1 VRIAE
6 LETYLNKQ
14 GFINIEE
21 SFNNMWEIFMI
32 IFVKE
37 KLATEVQN
45 LKKAQLAKG
54 KFGYVGNKGA
64 VAYSFVFREKIYNF
78 ICCHLQHG

>member
-1 VRIAE
+1 
-6 LETYLNKQ
+6 
-14 GFINIEE
+14 
-21 SFNNMWEIFMI
+21 MI

-37 KLATEVQN
+37 TLAPDIKSIRKTQV
-45 LKKAQLAKG
+45 AKG

-78 ICCHLQHG
+78 IACHLQHG